1 MSFNSLLN
9 YYLREKWWRS
19 TINICTEELKKG
31 KEPIINFWRSYAY
44 FQEGS
49 LIDAIREA
57 EPLLNT
63 RDFKFSAVNALILY
77 HNNYSVTDNVRLYL
91 SFRIN

>member
-19 TINICTEELKKG
+19 AINICTEELKKG

-77 HNNYSVTDNVRLYL
+77 HNNYSITDNVRLYL